1 MKTVLLGW
9 IGLLVSYFVCAQ
21 HDCRS
26 FEYQQA
32 LLQKDPGLKASRDAA
47 QNFAQLRES
56 SQTSSDGA
64 TKTITI
70 PVVVH
75 ILYHYPIENISDNI
89 AKSQIF
95 ALNRDFRK
103 LNADTVKIPTA
114 FKTLAA
120 DCGIE
125 FKLATVDPQGRAT
138 SGIIH
143 KYTPITTW
151 TTDDKIKLSSEMGDD
166 GWDPKSYL
174 NIWVGKLDKFLGYSS
189 IPGDPIEKDG
199 VVIDYAIF
207 GSGLPGAGGLG
218 RTAIHEVGH
227 WLGLRHLWGDADCG
241 DDGVEDTPKQATYTN
256 GCPSGI
262 RISCSNG
269 PNGDMYMDYMDFTSD
284 ACLVMFTKGQKQKM
298 RALFDPGGVR
308 NSILSSAALGTPTN
322 EEVPLQNPSPR
333 WLHVKIYPDPAST
346 ELTFNVEFDERW
358 VGKEIQVINISGQ
371 VQLRKTI
378 SSKTQ
383 KLDISQLKP
392 GLYFIRAQKE
402 GEKIMEKF
410 IKL

>member
-1 MKTVLLGW
+1 MRTVLLGF
-9 IGLLVSYFVCAQ
+9 IGLLATYFVSAQ
-21 HDCRS
+21 RDCRS
-26 FEYQQA
+26 FEYQQQ
-32 LLQKDPGLKASRDAA
+32 LLQKDPDLQTSHDAA
-47 QNFAQLRES
+47 QNFVLGYES
-56 SQTSSDGA
+56 SRVSSNVAGR
-64 TKTITI
+64 TITI

-75 ILYHYPIENISDNI
+75 VLYHYPAENITDSLVR
-89 AKSQIF
+89 SQIR

-103 LNADTVKIPTA
+103 LNPDTLKIPAA
-114 FKTLAA
+114 FKGFAA

-125 FKLATVDPQGRAT
+125 FQLAIVDSKGRST

-151 TTDDKIKLSSEMGDD
+151 TMDDKIKLSSEMGDD

-174 NIWVGKLDKFLGYSS
+174 NVWVGALDQFLGYSS
-189 IPGDPIEKDG
+189 IPGDPSDKDG
-199 VVIDYAIF
+199 VVLSYKAF
-207 GSGLPGAGGLG
+207 GIKTGGPYGNG
-218 RTAIHEVGH
+218 RTAVHEIGH

-241 DDGVEDTPKQATYTN
+241 DDGVSDTPKQETYTN

-262 RISCSNG
+262 RISCNNA
-269 PNGDMYMDYMDFTSD
+269 PYGDMYMDYMDFTND

-298 RALFDPGGVR
+298 RGLFEPGGAR
-308 NSILSSAALGTPTN
+308 FSILSSNALGNPVS
-322 EEVPLQNPSPR
+322 EEIPLPDSPPR
-333 WLHVKIYPDPAST
+333 WLRVKIYPDPASN
-346 ELTFNVEFDERW
+346 ELNINVESDTRW
-358 VGKEIQVINISGQ
+358 VGKELQIINITGQ
-371 VQLRKTI
+371 VQIRKTI

-392 GLYFIRAQKE
+392 GLYFLRAEKQ